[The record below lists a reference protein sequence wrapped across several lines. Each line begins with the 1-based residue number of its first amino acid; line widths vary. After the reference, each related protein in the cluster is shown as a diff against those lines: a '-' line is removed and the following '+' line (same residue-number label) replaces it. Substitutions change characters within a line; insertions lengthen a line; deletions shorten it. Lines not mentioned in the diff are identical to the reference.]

1 MVDKDEDKDEDMDE
15 DHNHSGI
22 KLDQDKLRK

>member
-1 MVDKDEDKDEDMDE
+1 MVDKNEDKDEDMDE